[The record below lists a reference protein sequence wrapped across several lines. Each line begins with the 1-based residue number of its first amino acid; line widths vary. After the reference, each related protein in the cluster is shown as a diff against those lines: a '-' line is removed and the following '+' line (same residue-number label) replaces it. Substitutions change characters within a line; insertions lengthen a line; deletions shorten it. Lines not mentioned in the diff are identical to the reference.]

1 MARRAETRS
10 CCVRCLCVC
19 KVLLNAGGYFLVYAQ
34 SKCKGSRQAMKGW
47 GKEKRKEDGDTR
59 REEIQWCRCRWEK
72 KAEGSQ
78 QFGGV

>member
-1 MARRAETRS
+1 MARRAETRR
-10 CCVRCLCVC
+10 CCVRCLCVQVVV
-19 KVLLNAGGYFLVYAQ
+19 KWWWLFLVYVQ

-59 REEIQWCRCRWEK
+59 REEIQRCRWEK